1 MSKLKF
7 ISGIVLSLVI
17 LSCSDPVEENS
28 GLGDALIVSQKSGN
42 SVVYGISLY
51 AYTLTSFKSVSAT
64 SIEPVK
70 SYTLKMNHGH
80 SSSFYYETPEVEFN
94 AKKPDATVFKF
105 QAVYGNGEGNE
116 FQDQIS
122 DKVLAPA
129 VIDTCMYIDSKH
141 VLRLN
146 WKPVPEAQSYAINI
160 LNDTTLVFGSP
171 ELSTKVNAVWI
182 NKNSA
187 GWASGFT
194 PEAGKTYKVKV
205 FSYLYESKIS
215 PYDMQCVSIGTA
227 NAVWGN

>member
-1 MSKLKF
+1 LL
-7 ISGIVLSLVI
+7 LSLFI
-17 LSCSDPVEENS
+17 FSCNDPIDDNS
-28 GLGDALIVSQKSGN
+28 GVGDALIIAQKSGN
-42 SVVYGISLY
+42 SVVYGVSLY
-51 AYTLTSFKSVSAT
+51 AYTYSSFKSVVAT
-64 SIEPVK
+64 SNEPVK
-70 SYTLKMNHGH
+70 SYTLEMNHGH
-80 SSSFYYETPEVEFN
+80 PSNFYYQTPDIEYKT
-94 AKKPDATVFKF
+94 KKPDPSIFKF
-105 QAVYGNGEGNE
+105 VAVYGDGASNE

-122 DKVLAPA
+122 DKVIAPA
-129 VIDTCMYIDSKH
+129 VIDTCTYIDSKH
-141 VLRLN
+141 VLRLT
-146 WKPVPEAQSYAINI
+146 WKPVAEAQSYAINI

-171 ELSTKVNAVWI
+171 ELSTNVNAVWI